1 MISYSFSIVLVLSQM
16 YAQARSAPNE
26 GHSNELS
33 EHRSAWD
40 VIFSCIVTVFAC
52 TWIAVHPNVPG
63 PDLKS
68 RGWVFIGLHRLKLMA
83 IAIVVPEVIII
94 WAFRQWIVASTISK
108 HFNLTMTHGFFISMG
123 GFIGAG
129 GTPIKIADLLQLD
142 GLALFQKS
150 FSVRPGLDLSS
161 ISHITEEQLQDRSK
175 GDALS
180 KVVAVVQTTWFVI
193 QYLARFNESLPI
205 TQLETATL
213 AFAVLNVFNYILW
226 WHKPLDVRCPISAC
240 SIVEEREFYESVD
253 TMTFASHN
261 SVFSFYIGDTGSL
274 RPFLLNRTLNNNNSP
289 HSSFFLRS
297 SPRSPQ
303 TTGLRRRYSDVHH
316 FPFFD
321 YTYTEAKQWFSYA
334 TYERFTA
341 ETFHSVL
348 QWYRRT
354 MGKVLFGRGW
364 SSAYGGVPTLWA
376 GTLDY
381 GKTWYIAYFG
391 AAIGAL
397 FGGIHCLAWSFAFAS
412 VPECVLWR
420 ISSLVVATVPVVLA
434 MQLAFIKMLPKRK
447 IVRAIQAATPLLIL
461 LYLLARMTLLIEAF
475 LSIRFLEPGVLEEV
489 NWTRFIPHL

>member
-1 MISYSFSIVLVLSQM
+1 MISYSFSLILVLSQA
-16 YAQARSAPNE
+16 YVQARSAPNE
-26 GHSNELS
+26 SRSNELP
-33 EHRSAWD
+33 EYRSAWD
-40 VIFSCIVTVFAC
+40 VVFSCIVTVFAC
-52 TWIAVHPNVPG
+52 TWLAVHPNVPG

-68 RGWVFIGLHRLKLMA
+68 RGWAFIGLHRLKLMV

-129 GTPIKIADLLQLD
+129 GTPIKISDLLHLD

-150 FSVRPGLDLSS
+150 FSVHPGLDLSS
-161 ISHITEEQLQDRSK
+161 ISRITEEELQDRSK

-180 KVVAVVQTTWFVI
+180 KVVAVVQTTWFVV

-213 AFAVLNVFNYILW
+213 AFAVLNIFNYILW
-226 WHKPLDVRCPISAC
+226 WHKPLDVRCPINAC
-240 SIVEEREFYESVD
+240 SILEEREFYESVD
-253 TMTFASHN
+253 TMTFASH
-261 SVFSFYIGDTGSL
+261 SSISSFYLADIGPL
-274 RPFLLNRTLNNNNSP
+274 RALSLNRTPNHRDSP
-289 HSSFFLRS
+289 HSSFLSS

-303 TTGLRRRYSDVHH
+303 ITSLRRRYLDVHH

-334 TYERFTA
+334 TYERFTTEA
-341 ETFHSVL
+341 FQPAL

-354 MGKVLFGRGW
+354 MGKILFGRGW

-381 GKTWYIAYFG
+381 EKTWYIGYFG

-412 VPECVLWR
+412 VPECILWR
-420 ISSLVVATVPVVLA
+420 ISSLVVAIVPIVLA
-434 MQLAFIKMLPKRK
+434 MQLAFIKILPKRK
-447 IVRAIQAATPLLIL
+447 VVHAIQAATLLLTL
-461 LYLLARMTLLIEAF
+461 LYLLARMMLLMEAF
-475 LSIRFLEPGVLEEV
+475 LSLRFLEPGVLEEV
-489 NWTRFIPHL
+489 NWTKFIPHL

>member
-1 MISYSFSIVLVLSQM
+1 MISYSFSLILVLSQA
-16 YAQARSAPNE
+16 YVQARSAPNE
-26 GHSNELS
+26 SRSNELP
-33 EHRSAWD
+33 ERRSAWD
-40 VIFSCIVTVFAC
+40 VVFSCIVTVFAC
-52 TWIAVHPNVPG
+52 TWLAVHPNVPG
-63 PDLKS
+63 PDLKC
-68 RGWVFIGLHRLKLMA
+68 RGWAFIGLHRLKLMV

-129 GTPIKIADLLQLD
+129 GTPIKIADLLHLD

-161 ISHITEEQLQDRSK
+161 ISCITEEELQDRSK

-180 KVVAVVQTTWFVI
+180 KIVAVVQTTWFVV

-213 AFAVLNVFNYILW
+213 AFAVLNIFNYVLW
-226 WHKPLDVRCPISAC
+226 WHKPLDVRCPINAC
-240 SIVEEREFYESVD
+240 SILEEREFYESVD
-253 TMTFASHN
+253 TMTFASHS
-261 SVFSFYIGDTGSL
+261 SVFSFYVADMGPLRALSL
-274 RPFLLNRTLNNNNSP
+274 NSTPNNSDSP
-289 HSSFFLRS
+289 HSSFLSS

-303 TTGLRRRYSDVHH
+303 ITSLRRRYSDVHH

-321 YTYTEAKQWFSYA
+321 YTYTEAKQWLSYA
-334 TYERFTA
+334 TYGRFATEA
-341 ETFHSVL
+341 FQSAL
-348 QWYRRT
+348 QRYRRT
-354 MGKVLFGRGW
+354 MGKILFGRGW

-381 GKTWYIAYFG
+381 EKTWYIGYFG

-420 ISSLVVATVPVVLA
+420 ISSLVVAIVPVVLA
-434 MQLAFIKMLPKRK
+434 MQLAFIKILPKRK

-475 LSIRFLEPGVLEEV
+475 LSLRFLEPGVLEEV
-489 NWTRFIPHL
+489 NWTKFIPHL

>member
-1 MISYSFSIVLVLSQM
+1 M
-16 YAQARSAPNE
+16 YVQARSAPTE
-26 GHSNELS
+26 GHNELP

-68 RGWVFIGLHRLKLMA
+68 RGWAFIGLHRLKLMV

-129 GTPIKIADLLQLD
+129 GTPIKISDLLHLD

-161 ISHITEEQLQDRSK
+161 ISRITEEELQDRSK

-193 QYLARFNESLPI
+193 QYLARFHKSLPI

-213 AFAVLNVFNYILW
+213 AFAVLNIFNYILW
-226 WHKPLDVRCPISAC
+226 WHKPLDVRCPIDAC
-240 SIVEEREFYESVD
+240 SILEEREFYESVD

-261 SVFSFYIGDTGSL
+261 SVFSFYTADMGPPRVLS
-274 RPFLLNRTLNNNNSP
+274 LNRTLLNNSDSP
-289 HSSFFLRS
+289 HISFLSSS
-297 SPRSPQ
+297 ARSPH

-334 TYERFTA
+334 TYGRLTTEA
-341 ETFHSVL
+341 FHSAL
-348 QWYRRT
+348 EWYRRT
-354 MGKVLFGRGW
+354 MGKILFGRGW
-364 SSAYGGVPTLWA
+364 SNAYGGVPTLWA

-381 GKTWYIAYFG
+381 EKTWYIAYFG

-397 FGGIHCLAWSFAFAS
+397 FGGIHCLAWSIAFAS
-412 VPECVLWR
+412 FPECILWR
-420 ISSLVVATVPVVLA
+420 ISSLVIAVVPVVLA
-434 MQLAFIKMLPKRK
+434 MQLAFIKILPKRK

-461 LYLLARMTLLIEAF
+461 LYLLARMALLIEAF
-475 LSIRFLEPGVLEEV
+475 LSLRFLEPGVLEEI
-489 NWTRFIPHL
+489 NWTKFIPHL